1 MKDTEIRFLYLNEKD
16 MIKAGVLDAGRC
28 VDTMEDVMS
37 LLSQGDCL
45 MGGRE
50 HNDHGIQLIFPK
62 KSDIEGF
69 PLEDSRDRRFMAMPA
84 YLGGR
89 FHMAGQKWYGSNGR
103 NAALGLPR
111 SILMV
116 TLNDIETGQPIAYM
130 SANLLSSMRTGAMP
144 GLTAKYLA
152 KKDAKVIS
160 ILGPGAINKTSLA
173 CILSKV
179 TTIDT
184 VKIKGSSATSKTAL
198 EFKEYVERKFPQ
210 ITTIEL
216 CDDLESAVRD
226 ADIISEGV
234 SVMNRQWP
242 VVDVNWIKPGC
253 LIISSGTMDFNDHDF
268 IVKHM
273 GKVVDNIKMYEE
285 YINLYEEYYPDG
297 TRKSS
302 GTPGMYFV
310 NEIFDG
316 KIRREE
322 VQHLGDIVRGI
333 APGRTSEDE
342 IILVSLGG
350 MPILDV
356 GWGYDCYKKARELGI
371 GTELE
376 LWDEPYQY

>member
-198 EFKEYVERKFPQ
+198 EFKE
-210 ITTIEL
+210 
-216 CDDLESAVRD
+216 
-226 ADIISEGV
+226 
-234 SVMNRQWP
+234 
-242 VVDVNWIKPGC
+242 C
-253 LIISSGTMDFNDHDF
+253 L
-268 IVKHM
+268 
-273 GKVVDNIKMYEE
+273 
-285 YINLYEEYYPDG
+285 
-297 TRKSS
+297 
-302 GTPGMYFV
+302 
-310 NEIFDG
+310 
-316 KIRREE
+316 
-322 VQHLGDIVRGI
+322 
-333 APGRTSEDE
+333 
-342 IILVSLGG
+342 
-350 MPILDV
+350 
-356 GWGYDCYKKARELGI
+356 
-371 GTELE
+371 
-376 LWDEPYQY
+376 